1 MPADLNRVTLVGR
14 LTRDPELRHTQ
25 GGDPV
30 CSIRLAVSSRA
41 RAMRAGN
48 WGDRSNYFDVTVF
61 GRQAETASTY
71 LAKGRR
77 IGVDGRLSWREWQAQ
92 DGSKRQSVEV
102 IANDVFFLDS
112 RGEGGGGGGGAQQ
125 GAGGRRRGETPPRP
139 PAAGRRGGRQRR
151 AATRPTTTR
160 RCPSR
165 ASEREARG
173 LPGVARVLEPVEQ
186 GEQADRLP
194 SPEAAPSGDLPQD
207 AGRGEAVDRLPGRFP
222 GSAGE
227 LRGVTPGRGSAAPGG
242 AR

>member
-41 RAMRAGN
+41 RDESGN

-92 DGSKRQSVEV
+92 DGSKRQGVEV
-102 IANDVFFLDS
+102 IADSVQFLGG
-112 RGEGGGGGGGAQQ
+112 RGEGGGWSRESTDAPAPAPVGAPAGNGGGG
-125 GAGGRRRGETPPRP
+125 E
-139 PAAGRRGGRQRR
+139 
-151 AATRPTTTR
+151 
-160 RCPSR
+160 
-165 ASEREARG
+165 AS
-173 LPGVARVLEPVEQ
+173 
-186 GEQADRLP
+186 D
-194 SPEAAPSGDLPQD
+194 DD
-207 AGRGEAVDRLPGRFP
+207 AEVPF
-222 GSAGE
+222 
-227 LRGVTPGRGSAAPGG
+227 
-242 AR
+242 